1 MNIYKNPF
9 AIRASERIETDEM
22 FLELFSSEPLTLL
35 EEKHEQGKLWNNVT
49 TILSSPGAGK
59 TTLLRLFSS
68 TILQRITERNTA
80 YKKLKKLDVIDS
92 DHIKKCGVYLQLGR
106 DYEFL
111 EDDVLFNEIEQK
123 RIFLS
128 LLNARIVLGTL
139 KSLMSLAGIKYTQ
152 LNEITYTP
160 EEIIPEFGDFK
171 AEYTGK
177 ELLDWAQNRNVRYVS
192 SLTVL

>member
-22 FLELFSSEPLTLL
+22 FLELFSSEPLTHL
-35 EEKHEQGKLWNNVT
+35 EEKNEQGKLWGNVT

-59 TTLLRLFSS
+59 TTLLRLFSPS
-68 TILQRITERNTA
+68 ILQRVTERNSA

-92 DHIKKCGVYLQLGR
+92 EHIKKCGVYLQLGR

-111 EDDVLFNEIEQK
+111 EDDILFSEIEQK

-128 LLNARIVLGTL
+128 LLNARIILATL
-139 KSLMSLAGIKYTQ
+139 KSLMSLAGIRYTA
-152 LNEITYTP
+152 LNEIIYAP
-160 EEIIPEFGDFK
+160 EDFIS
-171 AEYTGK
+171 
-177 ELLDWAQNRNVRYVS
+177 ELF
-192 SLTVL
+192 